1 MAEKTHST
9 AKKEEDSPPPYLTP
23 SHPSSPSRPRSPSPS
38 GQGQPSD
45 GEVLDQALEFAAHP
59 PPAYTSISRL
69 ARPVAVPQI
78 SNGISMEEFVE
89 FIDNLN
95 IVSTGS
101 PPLKVIDAVSGMLGM
116 VPYHW
121 FALAGGWTQGL
132 AKLGTAAVSKGRAD
146 RYMKRANEEF
156 FGLRGLRVEIATV
169 DALGLV
175 LGLTREQMVVQR
187 FEGASL
193 EESMSVGLQ
202 ERRMASVGPYISP
215 LTFDVPA
222 PVAATTVLEK
232 MAERQ
237 VKTDLAKRE
246 KKFLKDRKK
255 AVEKVSGEEGKEGG
269 SKSEREYVK
278 EMRKLD
284 KEVDKINREADE
296 EIRKADKH
304 KDVEKAEKKRL
315 KEMEKI
321 EKERRKVMKDTDEER
336 RKEYDDYENDDKEIK
351 ASKKVLWIL
360 VQNLDKVREEV
371 SPK

>member
-45 GEVLDQALEFAAHP
+45 DEVLDQALEFAAHP
-59 PPAYTSISRL
+59 PPAYTSIPRL

-156 FGLRGLRVEIATV
+156 FGEEVEGGDCDGGCAGAGVGI
-169 DALGLV
+169 D
-175 LGLTREQMVVQR
+175 
-187 FEGASL
+187 EGAD
-193 EESMSVGLQ
+193 G
-202 ERRMASVGPYISP
+202 G
-215 LTFDVPA
+215 
-222 PVAATTVLEK
+222 
-232 MAERQ
+232 AE
-237 VKTDLAKRE
+237 V
-246 KKFLKDRKK
+246 
-255 AVEKVSGEEGKEGG
+255 
-269 SKSEREYVK
+269 
-278 EMRKLD
+278 
-284 KEVDKINREADE
+284 
-296 EIRKADKH
+296 
-304 KDVEKAEKKRL
+304 
-315 KEMEKI
+315 
-321 EKERRKVMKDTDEER
+321 
-336 RKEYDDYENDDKEIK
+336 
-351 ASKKVLWIL
+351 
-360 VQNLDKVREEV
+360 
-371 SPK
+371 